1 MRAYAEALMSV
12 TQGGF
17 LLSTGGEGSEGS
29 GLVVTGSDRRGADG
43 GKASTRG
50 DVLASGC
57 DSQRN
62 EMWPNT
68 QSIIGLK
75 RVSQRYPSMIVQPW
89 SNGVTK
95 KSNSE
100 FPW

>member
-1 MRAYAEALMSV
+1 MHAYTEALMRV

-17 LLSTGGEGSEGS
+17 LLSTGRKGSEGS
-29 GLVVTGSDRRGADG
+29 RLVVTGSDQRGADG
-43 GKASTRG
+43 GKALTRG

-57 DSQRN
+57 DGQWN
-62 EMWPNT
+62 EMQPNT

-75 RVSQRYPSMIVQPW
+75 QVSQWYPSMIVQPW

-95 KSNSE
+95 NVK
-100 FPW
+100 F